1 MLLLTL
7 DVVTSDQLDTEIV
20 LTDHVTPAD
29 QAPITA
35 GLEAFNAEQV
45 GFTDRTPLAVLVKDA
60 KTGQVLGGLTGRTS
74 LGLLFVDL
82 FYLPPQLRGGGLGG
96 ELLRRAEAEAVRR
109 GCRHAVLHTI
119 SFQAPGF
126 YAKQGWEVFGEVPGE
141 SAGIRRVFL
150 RKALTTEP
158 TTELTTELTLATG
171 LT

>member
-1 MLLLTL
+1 MAVPTL
-7 DVVTSDQLDTEIV
+7 GAVTSDQLDTEIV

-60 KTGQVLGGLTGRTS
+60 RTGQVLGGLTGRTS

-82 FYLPPQLRGGGLGG
+82 FYLPPELRGGGLGG

-119 SFQAPGF
+119 NFQAPGF
-126 YAKQGWEVFGEVPGE
+126 YAKQGWAVFGEVP
-141 SAGIRRVFL
+141 SAPTGVRRVFMH
-150 RKALTTEP
+150 K
-158 TTELTTELTLATG
+158 ELTTELPLASG